1 MNEPAPA
8 PQPAHHDPELEDQD
22 ATYPDEEPE
31 IQNDDVPHPNRALP
45 ARRKP
50 RRMPQPKRRF
60 EDD

>member
-31 IQNDDVPHPNRALP
+31 IQNDDVPHPNRAAP
-45 ARRKP
+45 PRKTIRRP
-50 RRMPQPKRRF
+50 IVKRRF
-60 EDD
+60 VEED